1 MTTIP
6 LGNFSVCSSVKCSH
20 EADAQQ
26 SRHLKVLTKICFR
39 QKREALTSI
48 VPALLNRPWRDM
60 LIKGRSFS
68 TFFLIFFI
76 SSVNKMSLISG
87 IGLVLGE
94 LEKHGVLQDTLV
106 MYTSDNGVPFPSG
119 RTNLYDPGMS
129 EPFLVSSPY
138 HKASWGKVRLFSGD
152 INMLYKSSSLLET
165 M

>member
-1 MTTIP
+1 M
-6 LGNFSVCSSVKCSH
+6 NK
-20 EADAQQ
+20 
-26 SRHLKVLTKICFR
+26 LT
-39 QKREALTSI
+39 
-48 VPALLNRPWRDM
+48 
-60 LIKGRSFS
+60 
-68 TFFLIFFI
+68 
-76 SSVNKMSLISG
+76 LISG

-138 HKASWGKVRLFSGD
+138 HKASWGKVRLFNGD
-152 INMLYKSSSLLET
+152 INMQDKTSCLLET